1 MEKQLVIF
9 QLCTE
14 FFGVNIADIESIIKL
29 QAITRVPHTS
39 DHIEGIT
46 NLRGT
51 ILPVI
56 DLRKRLG
63 MPCAELTKDS
73 RIIVVSLHDLQAG
86 LIVDA
91 VSEVFTITDEMV
103 EPAPPLVTQVD
114 SSMVTG
120 IAKVG
125 ISKDEQRLVILLD
138 MDEVLA
144 TAEHLEAVA

>member
-1 MEKQLVIF
+1 
-9 QLCTE
+9 
-14 FFGVNIADIESIIKL
+14 
-29 QAITRVPHTS
+29 
-39 DHIEGIT
+39 
-46 NLRGT
+46 
-51 ILPVI
+51 
-56 DLRKRLG
+56 